1 MNEQLVIVDTH
12 PSHHHAALY
21 RKLVRDGL
29 DPLVCF
35 GSDFSVRGSASDA
48 TRKELLAGYRHH
60 FLAHADDGA
69 DAIEYAGTG
78 DLTARVRGAA
88 AVLVLS
94 SSGAFSRA
102 ALRLCRAARTPILL
116 RVDALPAEPHSR
128 WRRLLHE
135 AKLRRTY
142 IRVEQLLYSGSRAK
156 ARLLQLG
163 ADPDQLVFMPVA
175 IDPAI
180 YRATES
186 DRYALRDR
194 ARADLQLDPDTLVL
208 LFSGPLIDRKAPA
221 LLLDAI
227 AQLDGGVRARF
238 VAVFN
243 GNGPLRV
250 ELQRRAEQS
259 GVRAIFPAL
268 RTGGGQSIY
277 HHTADVLVLP
287 SPFEPWGTVV
297 SEAFLH
303 GLPAITSDAVGCHH
317 DLIEPGVTGAVFE
330 AGSAASLAT
339 AITHA
344 IPLAGN
350 HEVRAACRA
359 RIAAYSLD
367 AAAGAIRTALGAART
382 AAHATTAP

>member
-1 MNEQLVIVDTH
+1 MTEQLVIVDTH

-21 RKLVRDGL
+21 RKLVRVGL

-35 GSDFSVRGSASDA
+35 GSDFSVRGHASDA
-48 TRKELLAGYRHH
+48 TRKELLAGYRNH

-78 DLTARVRGAA
+78 DLTARVRGAG
-88 AVLVLS
+88 AVLVMS

-102 ALRLCRAARTPILL
+102 TLRLCRAARTPILV
-116 RVDALPAEPHSR
+116 RVDGLAHEPASR
-128 WRRLLHE
+128 WRRVLHD

-142 IRVEQLLYSGSRAK
+142 IRVERLLYSGSRAK
-156 ARLLQLG
+156 TRIVQLG
-163 ADPDQLVFMPVA
+163 ADADQLVFMPVA

-208 LFSGPLIDRKAPA
+208 LFNGPLIDRKAPG
-221 LLLDAI
+221 LLLNAI
-227 AQLDGGVRARF
+227 AQLDAGVRARF
-238 VAVFN
+238 AAVFN
-243 GNGPLRV
+243 GNGPLRA

-277 HHTADVLVLP
+277 HHSADLFVLP
-287 SPFEPWGTVV
+287 SPFEAWGTVV
-297 SEAFLH
+297 NEALLH
-303 GLPAITSDAVGCHH
+303 GLPAITSDGAGCHP

-344 IPLAGN
+344 TPLAGN
-350 HEVRAACRA
+350 AVVRTACRA

-367 AAAGAIRTALGAART
+367 AAASAIRTALDAVRPT
-382 AAHATTAP
+382 AHATTAR